1 MSEKKVVAIA
11 GGGTKNLTKE
21 AVRMLNQNLPDMIE
35 YAQLMAQLQKAK
47 FDALKKQGFD
57 DAQALELCKTAL

>member
-47 FDALKKQGFD
+47 FDAL
-57 DAQALELCKTAL
+57 